1 MLNFSKFIEI
11 VISFQ
16 SILISS
22 MIPVFISIPIIDKSK
37 NFFEIPITWQIPT
50 LIFLSILYKP
60 VIVNKAFSIYL
71 LIGLFFLPIFHQ
83 GGSLGYLLTP
93 NFGYLIGMFPLIKII
108 NNLNNKNRIK
118 TFDFIKNGILA
129 IFAMHLTGIIY
140 ILIQLIFYQ
149 KIEFILYNI
158 SNYTFGKI
166 GYHLLMLCPL
176 LLVIKTIEYI
186 KKRV

>member
-60 VIVNKAFSIYL
+60 EIVNKAFSIYL

-83 GGSLGYLLTP
+83 G
-93 NFGYLIGMFPLIKII
+93 
-108 NNLNNKNRIK
+108 
-118 TFDFIKNGILA
+118 
-129 IFAMHLTGIIY
+129 
-140 ILIQLIFYQ
+140 
-149 KIEFILYNI
+149 
-158 SNYTFGKI
+158 
-166 GYHLLMLCPL
+166 
-176 LLVIKTIEYI
+176 
-186 KKRV
+186 